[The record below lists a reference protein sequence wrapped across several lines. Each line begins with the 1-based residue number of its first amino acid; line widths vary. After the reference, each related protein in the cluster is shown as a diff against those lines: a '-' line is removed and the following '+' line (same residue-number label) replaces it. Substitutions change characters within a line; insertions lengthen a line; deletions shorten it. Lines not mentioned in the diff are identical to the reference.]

1 MEPPRRPGR
10 IAAPAPGGG
19 KSWSGLSG
27 AGCLGGGGVDPWAA
41 MLVRREGLRKEAE
54 VERLAGP
61 GRVGMGAA
69 QGARTGRVQGGLG
82 GRVGVLGLVH
92 YRCRRPLE
100 NWSVGCSLF
109 GVHGIGGW
117 FSGRAGR
124 APASGG
130 GGGAR
135 VNRFYWARMHE
146 DEDNTSLKQNNL
158 LVSALLLL

>member
-82 GRVGVLGLVH
+82 GGLG
-92 YRCRRPLE
+92 YWGSFITDAGGPSRIGP
-100 NWSVGCSLF
+100 S
-109 GVHGIGGW
+109 GVH
-117 FSGRAGR
+117 FSGSMG
-124 APASGG
+124 
-130 GGGAR
+130 
-135 VNRFYWARMHE
+135 
-146 DEDNTSLKQNNL
+146 
-158 LVSALLLL
+158 